1 MLTVSTQSV
10 LEGVFKRVGIV
21 PADASAAD
29 IAAVL
34 DFMSDRLATAKEY
47 YRWPVYTIV
56 DQRFF
61 RAVWDAAT
69 IYAADAEV
77 YYEPT
82 DKYYTCLSTTVA
94 GEDPEDTPAKWE
106 ELTAFNREV
115 DYAQAG
121 EERIAI
127 CLGAYDADPRAAEE
141 ASKLLFKLQR
151 DGVGFAP
158 DVGVTSVWLE
168 YLAPADSLAAEVYD
182 VAAPYAIDDLV
193 YFTDGEVYKTLAAT
207 TAGDNPE
214 DDPAMF
220 ELVPFPAF
228 LARAVK
234 AGALADWAL
243 AGEKETSAKLEKMR
257 EDNFTDLLDEQVH
270 QIVKMQGQTGR
281 PNVAPQS

>member
-1 MLTVSTQSV
+1 MLTVKTSSV
-10 LEGVFKRVGIV
+10 IDGVFKRVGIV
-21 PADASAAD
+21 PADATAAD
-29 IAAVL
+29 VAAVL

-61 RAVWDAAT
+61 RAVWAEADT
-69 IYAADAEV
+69 YAVADEV

-82 DKYYTCLSTTVA
+82 DTYYTCLAITVA

-106 ELTAFNREV
+106 ELTVFNREV
-115 DYAQAG
+115 DYAQPD

-127 CLGAYDADPRAAEE
+127 CIGAYDADPRADEE
-141 ASKLLFKLQR
+141 ALKLPYKLQR

-182 VAAPYAIDDLV
+182 AAEEYAIDELI
-193 YFTDGEVYKTLAAT
+193 YFTDGEVYKVLEAT
-207 TAGDNPE
+207 TAGENPE
-214 DDPAMF
+214 DQASKF
-220 ELVPFPAF
+220 QLVPFPAF

-234 AGALADWAL
+234 AGALSDWAL
-243 AGEKETSAKLEKMR
+243 AGEKEVSAKLEKLR